1 MVGFEVVDVFGA
13 GQVVGLGA
21 ELEVGAVTGFG
32 VVESVQSL
40 FEDLHID

>member
-21 ELEVGAVTGFG
+21 ELEVGVATGFG
-32 VVESVQSL
+32 VAESVQFP
-40 FEDLHID
+40 FEDLHKD